1 LFDDLLPFRQHWPPG
16 SPDLDPKEIFT
27 DPQDLGRG
35 VARIDLLACSGI
47 RGWIPAGLRLHPQQ
61 SLRAQAT
68 PHQQQG
74 QVGSR

>member
-1 LFDDLLPFRQHWPPG
+1 MFDDLLPFRQHWPPD
-16 SPDLDPKEIFT
+16 PDPKEIIT
-27 DPQDLGRG
+27 DPQDLDRG
-35 VARIDLLACSGI
+35 VAGVDLLVCSGI
-47 RGWIPAGLRLHPQQ
+47 RGWIPAGFWLHPQQ